1 MNKLIYPALAL
12 LTAVGL
18 YLFYIDP
25 AWTNAQTLLAR
36 EQEFDQSLRDAEE
49 ITSLIGRLESSY
61 AGISRDDIIRL
72 EKFLPRTID
81 VTHTVHTL
89 NGIAQ
94 SHNAVIESIVTTDVP
109 GAAATL
115 MWAKVQQHS
124 FRFTIRTTY
133 ETFKRIMEDVEK
145 NIQLANVRSLSITT
159 NVDDPKGKVSG
170 LTAFTIDL
178 IMYSYDMSGGVT
190 PQ

>member
-12 LTAVGL
+12 LTAIGL

-25 AWTNAQTLLAR
+25 AWTNAKALLAR

-61 AGISRDDIIRL
+61 AGISREDIIRL
-72 EKFLPRTID
+72 EKFLPRDID
-81 VTHTVHTL
+81 VTHTIHTL
-89 NGIAQ
+89 NGIAE
-94 SHNAVIESIVTTDVP
+94 SHNTAIESITTTDVS
-109 GAAATL
+109 GAATDSIR
-115 MWAKVQQHS
+115 AKVKEHS

-133 ETFKRIMEDVEK
+133 ETFKRIMEDIEK

-159 NVDDPKGKVSG
+159 NVDDPKAKVSG

-178 IMYSYDMSGGVT
+178 IMYSYDMSGGVI
-190 PQ
+190 QQ